1 MSNSKDAV
9 RKILDA
15 VKADKRTS
23 LTAPEGKLVCD
34 AYGIPVPKEGVAKS
48 AAEAAKI
55 ATDMGFPVVMKIVS
69 PDILHKTEAG
79 GVMVG
84 VKTAADAEKN
94 YATILANAK
103 KYKADAKIEGIQVQ
117 QMLLG
122 GQEVIIGAVTDGS
135 FGKLVAFGLGGVLVE
150 VLKDITFRLAPATK
164 EDALSMLDGIQ
175 AHEMLKGV
183 RGSDPANRD
192 AIADIIVNVS
202 KLITDFPEI
211 AEMDLNPVFAT
222 KSNAIAADVRI
233 VVDFEPKPPRP
244 RPNHDDI
251 VRQMN
256 RIMKP
261 KSVAVIGASAENG
274 KIGNSVMKNL
284 INGGYKGE
292 IYPIHPKA
300 DEIMGKK
307 VYKSVKDVP
316 GEVDIAVFAIPA
328 NFVAGAL
335 IECGEKKVVGAIL
348 IPSGYAETGNIKGQ
362 EEIQAIG
369 QKYGIRLMGPNIYG
383 FYYTHANL
391 CATFCTAYDVKGS
404 AALSSQSGGIGMA
417 IIGFSRS
424 AKMGVSAIVGLGNK
438 SDIDEDDL
446 LTFFEQDDNT
456 QIIAQHCEDLKDG
469 RAFAEVAKRV
479 SKKKPIV
486 VLKAGRTSAGAK
498 AASSH
503 TGALAGNDKIY
514 EDVFNQSGVIRARSL
529 RDMLEFARGIPV
541 LPTPKGENVV
551 IITGAGGSGVLL
563 SDACIDNNLQADDDP
578 AGSRCGVPQVHP
590 AVRRGRQPGRHHRRR
605 AADHL
610 RQHRQA
616 RARRPAHPFAD
627 PRLLA
632 HHRDAA
638 DGVCEEHG
646 RGEERDEGQGH
657 READRGLAGRRHR
670 GRGSRRLSLPERHRR
685 LRLLDRNSG
694 RGARR
699 EVQVGARRGPAV
711 SVNSSHSGMRAS
723 RGPGMRIPGSRC
735 ARTGMHG
742 NQARFA
748 FQPSRCHRPIQR
760 RGDGE
765 AGAGRQRIDHEI
777 LKSGMPARRPEL
789 QNLDHADHHDGD
801 RCREQPVPRIGQA
814 EASPTRTK
822 ASACS
827 PSWPRSECG
836 RKRGGPSVAK
846 VTAAARS
853 QAMILRM
860 MVIATG

>member
-1 MSNSKDAV
+1 MSSSRDAV
-9 RKILDA
+9 RKILDV
-15 VKADKRTS
+15 VKSDKRTS

-34 AYGIPVPKEGVAKS
+34 AYGIPVPKEAVAKS
-48 AAEAAKI
+48 ASEAAKV
-55 ATDMGFPVVMKIVS
+55 ATGMGFPVVMKIVS

-79 GVMVG
+79 GVIVG
-84 VKTAADAEKN
+84 VKTAADVEKN

-103 KYKADAKIEGIQVQ
+103 KYKSDAKIEGIQVQ

-150 VLKDITFRLAPATK
+150 VLKDITFRLAPASK
-164 EDALSMLDGIQ
+164 QDALSMLDGIQ

-183 RGSDPANRD
+183 RGSDPVNRD
-192 AIADIIVNVS
+192 AVADIIVNVS
-202 KLITDFPEI
+202 RLITDFPEI
-211 AEMDLNPVFAT
+211 TEMDLNPVFAT
-222 KSNAIAADVRI
+222 KANAIAADVRI
-233 VVDFEPKPPRP
+233 VVDFAAKAPRP

-307 VYKSVKDVP
+307 VYNSVKDIP

-328 NFVAGAL
+328 SLVAGAL

-348 IPSGYAETGNIKGQ
+348 IPSGYAETGNVKGQ

-383 FYYTHANL
+383 FYYTPANL

-529 RDMLEFARGIPV
+529 RDMLEFARGVPV

-563 SDACIDNNLQADDDP
+563 SDACIDNKLSLMTIPPDLDAAFRKFIPPFGAAGNPIDITGGEPPITYVNTVKLGLEDP
-578 AGSRCGVPQVHP
+578 RIHALILGYWHTIVTPPMVFARNMVEVKNEMKAKGIEKPIVASLAGDIEVEE
-590 AVRRGRQPGRHHRRR
+590 
-605 AADHL
+605 AADYL
-610 RQHRQA
+610 YQNGIVA
-616 RARRPAHPFAD
+616 YAYSTEIPVAVLGAKYKW
-627 PRLLA
+627 A
-632 HHRDAA
+632 
-638 DGVCEEHG
+638 
-646 RGEERDEGQGH
+646 
-657 READRGLAGRRHR
+657 
-670 GRGSRRLSLPERHRR
+670 
-685 LRLLDRNSG
+685 
-694 RGARR
+694 RGA
-699 EVQVGARRGPAV
+699 G
-711 SVNSSHSGMRAS
+711 
-723 RGPGMRIPGSRC
+723 
-735 ARTGMHG
+735 
-742 NQARFA
+742 
-748 FQPSRCHRPIQR
+748 
-760 RGDGE
+760 
-765 AGAGRQRIDHEI
+765 
-777 LKSGMPARRPEL
+777 LL
-789 QNLDHADHHDGD
+789 
-801 RCREQPVPRIGQA
+801 
-814 EASPTRTK
+814 
-822 ASACS
+822 
-827 PSWPRSECG
+827 
-836 RKRGGPSVAK
+836 
-846 VTAAARS
+846 
-853 QAMILRM
+853 
-860 MVIATG
+860 